1 MADAQGSFK
10 IESLSS
16 NLLFSVVVAARGFEP
31 VTLKK
36 VDPVQAP
43 LTVRLKPRS
52 KDKLPADRTILGRVL
67 DARKRTVAGAEVSI
81 NGISTGRST
90 SFGQPPAGTDVVA
103 ISDSAGEFDIYVAKS
118 FDSVGLQI
126 EAPGMARTKF
136 TGATPGCARRDFVLP
151 VGAGLVGRVV
161 RDGKPVKGINVGVA
175 SADRGAISFTGD
187 FVVGTDAEGTFV
199 FPNLP
204 ADRAYQFYGVMDSLR
219 GIGAVPARV
228 VHVGREGSKTDL
240 GTINLT
246 PGWRVAGEVR
256 VANSTTLPAGSRL
269 TVNRE
274 GAWDFSI
281 IDLPADGRFDLPNVP
296 GEVVSLSVGMTG
308 YHAAVSPA
316 KLGRLASDRT
326 GLVFVMEPGK

>member
-1 MADAQGSFK
+1 M
-10 IESLSS
+10 
-16 NLLFSVVVAARGFEP
+16 
-31 VTLKK
+31 
-36 VDPVQAP
+36 
-43 LTVRLKPRS
+43 
-52 KDKLPADRTILGRVL
+52 
-67 DARKRTVAGAEVSI
+67 
-81 NGISTGRST
+81 
-90 SFGQPPAGTDVVA
+90 A

-126 EAPGMARTKF
+126 EASGLARTKF
-136 TGATPGCARRDFVLP
+136 TGATPGGVRRDFVLP

-175 SADRGAISFTGD
+175 SADRGVVSFTGD
-187 FVVGTDAEGTFV
+187 FVVGTGADGVFV
-199 FPNLP
+199 FRSLP
-204 ADRAYQFYGVMDSLR
+204 ADRDYQFYGGMDSLR

-240 GTINLT
+240 GTITLT

-256 VANSTTLPAGSRL
+256 VANATTLPAGSRL
-269 TVNRE
+269 IVNRE

-281 IDLPADGRFDLPNVP
+281 IDLPADGRFDLPKVP

-308 YHAAVSPA
+308 YHAAVSPP

-326 GLVFVMEPGK
+326 GLIFVMEPGK